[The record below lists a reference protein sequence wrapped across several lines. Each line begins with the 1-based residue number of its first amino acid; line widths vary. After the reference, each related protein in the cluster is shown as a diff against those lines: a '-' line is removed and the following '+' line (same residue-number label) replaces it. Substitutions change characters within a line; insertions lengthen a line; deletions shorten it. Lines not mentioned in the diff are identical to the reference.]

1 MGRYVAR
8 RLLQMIPV
16 FFGTTLLIF
25 LMVYALPG
33 DPVRGLFGD
42 KGGSPQVIAA
52 LRHEYGL
59 DQNIFLQ
66 YYHYMKGIILHA
78 DFGTQ
83 IASGRPVTDVLGDA
97 FPVTLRLASL
107 AFVIEVIAGITLG
120 VAAGLR
126 AGRITDNVAL
136 LVSLLL
142 ISVPV
147 FVLGFILK
155 AVFAF
160 NLGWLKPNVND
171 ATNYNE
177 LLMPAI
183 VLAAASLAYVTRL
196 TRTSVAEN
204 VRADYIRTA
213 IAKGLPRRRVVGVH
227 LMRNSLIPVVTY
239 LGTDIGALMGGAVVT
254 EGLFNIHGVGG
265 TIYESIV
272 RREGTT
278 LVGLVTILVLVYLLA
293 NLLVD
298 LLYAV
303 LDPRIRYA

>member
-16 FFGTTLLIF
+16 FIGTTLLIF

-42 KGGSPQVIAA
+42 KGGSPAVIAS
-52 LRHEYGL
+52 LRHQYGL
-59 DQNIFLQ
+59 DQPILVQ
-66 YYHYMKGIILHA
+66 YYHYMKDMILHF

-97 FPVTLRLASL
+97 FPVTLRLGGL
-107 AFVIEVIAGITLG
+107 AFAIELVLGLILG
-120 VAAGLR
+120 VWAGLR
-126 AGRITDNVAL
+126 AGRVSDNAIL

-160 NLGWLKPNVND
+160 GLGWLPPNVND
-171 ATNYNE
+171 STNVNE
-177 LLMPAI
+177 LLMPAFA
-183 VLAAASLAYVTRL
+183 LATASLAYVTRL

-204 VRADYIRTA
+204 LRADYIRTA
-213 IAKGLPRRRVVGVH
+213 IAKGLPKRRVVGVH

-254 EGLFNIHGVGG
+254 EGVFNIQGIGG
-265 TIYESIV
+265 TIYQSIV

-278 LVGLVTILVLVYLLA
+278 LVGLVTVLVLVYLLA
-293 NLLVD
+293 SLLVD

>member
-16 FFGTTLLIF
+16 FIGTTLLIF

-42 KGGSPQVIAA
+42 KGGSPQVIAQ
-52 LRHEYGL
+52 LRHQYGL
-59 DQNIFLQ
+59 DQPILVQ
-66 YYHYMKGIILHA
+66 YWHYMKNMILHG

-97 FPVTLRLASL
+97 FPVTLRLGAL
-107 AFVIEVIAGITLG
+107 AFVIEFVLGIALGIT
-120 VAAGLR
+120 AGLR
-126 AGRITDNVAL
+126 AGRVADNAIL
-136 LVSLLL
+136 LVTLLL

-147 FVLGFILK
+147 FVLGYILK
-155 AVFAF
+155 VVFAF
-160 NLGWLKPNVND
+160 NLNWLPPNVND
-171 ATNYNE
+171 STNINE

-183 VLAAASLAYVTRL
+183 VLATASLAYVTRL
-196 TRTSVAEN
+196 TRTSIAEN
-204 VRADYIRTA
+204 LRADYIRTA
-213 IAKGLPRRRVVGVH
+213 IAKGLPKRRVVGVH
-227 LMRNSLIPVVTY
+227 LMRNSLIPVITY

-254 EGLFNIHGVGG
+254 EGLFNIQGVGG
-265 TIYESIV
+265 TIAQSIV

-278 LVGLVTILVLVYLLA
+278 LVGLVTILVIVYLLA